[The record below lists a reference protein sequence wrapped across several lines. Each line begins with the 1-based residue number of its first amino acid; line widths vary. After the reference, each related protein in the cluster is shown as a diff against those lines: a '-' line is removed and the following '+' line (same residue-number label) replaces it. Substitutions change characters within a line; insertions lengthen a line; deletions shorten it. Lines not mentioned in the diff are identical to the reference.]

1 MRSHTKYV
9 YCSFVFS
16 VNSLSKIFSTLSAM
30 KYYLP
35 LSCLIL
41 KNSDTQSPPHIATFF
56 LQHSSS
62 PLAPCPWSSLTPYT
76 YPVYLLRTF
85 SLLGCAST
93 FFHPLGS
100 SSGFPASSRFSLT
113 HFCLGSWPWFT
124 CSVWIFTVFCLH
136 TCQNFGCRCF
146 HFSFL
151 IIEPLRSLISSSDLP
166 TRGMNQA
173 KSIISAKFILF
184 VDPLA
189 LSFLILKLKVL

>member
-1 MRSHTKYV
+1 
-9 YCSFVFS
+9 
-16 VNSLSKIFSTLSAM
+16 M

-41 KNSDTQSPPHIATFF
+41 KNSDAQSPPHIATFF

-76 YPVYLLRTF
+76 YPVCLLRTF

-124 CSVWIFTVFCLH
+124 CSVWIFHSLLPPHVSKLWMQMLSLLLLNYWATQKPHQLFWPTYKGNESGKIHYFSQVHSFC
-136 TCQNFGCRCF
+136 G
-146 HFSFL
+146 
-151 IIEPLRSLISSSDLP
+151 PISTFIPYFKAESAL
-166 TRGMNQA
+166 
-173 KSIISAKFILF
+173 KSIYNIE
-184 VDPLA
+184 V
-189 LSFLILKLKVL
+189 